1 MEDSPYTPLLPRVL
15 RHASTP
21 SGTVCPSGTVAR
33 PIHPVVRP
41 VHPVARPAPATH
53 KTSRVAPNQPR
64 CPASPVVRPVPLLTR
79 PVPLSDQSRCPT
91 SPVVRPVPLS
101 DQSRC
106 SHDQPRCPTSLVFAA
121 LCGAR
126 GNLCAVC
133 NNHCGVGDHNCD
145 HSDKIRHPSH
155 RNCHLVTETVTE
167 YAGILATSLMPL
179 QQPRQSA
186 DDCPQSSLHKG

>member
-41 VHPVARPAPATH
+41 APAAH

-64 CPASPVVRPVPLLTR
+64 CPASPVVRPVPL
-79 PVPLSDQSRCPT
+79 SDQSRCPT
-91 SPVVRPVPLS
+91 SPVAHTTSPVARPASLP
-101 DQSRC
+101 
-106 SHDQPRCPTSLVFAA
+106 DQPRCPTSLVFAA